1 MSDDVSPLVA
11 RFRLLYVF
19 NAWVLSVALGA
30 LAALAWA
37 GGAGTEGVPT
47 WLYLA
52 VVGDGALFACYFLL
66 AAPVA
71 DHLGEGR
78 SLPGPLARLVKTLER
93 WDEAGR
99 E

>member
-1 MSDDVSPLVA
+1 MSDNVSPLVA

-19 NAWVLSVALGA
+19 NAWVLSVAVGA
-30 LAALAWA
+30 VATLAWA
-37 GGAGTEGVPT
+37 GGAGIEAVPA
-47 WLYLA
+47 WVSLA
-52 VVGDGALFACYFLL
+52 VIGDGALFACYFLL

-78 SLPGPLARLVKTLER
+78 SLPGPLARVVDTLER

>member
-19 NAWVLSVALGA
+19 NAWVLSIAVGAVAI
-30 LAALAWA
+30 LAWA

-47 WLYLA
+47 WAYLA
-52 VVGDGALFACYFLL
+52 VIGDGALFACYFLL

-78 SLPGPLARLVKTLER
+78 SLPGPVARAVDTLER

-99 E
+99 D